1 MGKTIKLTEAELHR
15 IIKEKIQ
22 EALEH
27 NVDLEYSP
35 AIGNKKRGPG
45 KDTMDQM
52 RKRRNT
58 KLDESFD
65 ETQGPHDESQIY
77 DDIYAEIEPHLN
89 EWGASPVYGYR
100 GNQGICFSVR
110 DGRWIVVKPM
120 GFNGYYNDDSLLVTI
135 GERPTEDPDEA
146 DNAYGYVY
154 LYDLNAAITKII
166 GGGSSVNESKK
177 KAKLVEKSI
186 YRRLPDG
193 DLDYDGEDGEG
204 DPARGNYTLEI
215 SDDAYSYAFE
225 KVFGRVP
232 GDIADIVEENEL
244 PFEVSINVTVSTTE
258 DPGDYDTPSNSTSTI
273 DDWDITEDLSNLD
286 RGMYEVVR
294 AAVEYEIEALN
305 PDEVKDYLCESFR
318 KRMVGRVLREME
330 EKKDQYG
337 FDMPN
342 FFQRTFDK
350 KAVERYNKKVADRR
364 ESDAWKSVRSR
375 MEDWKRKK
383 EELEAQQRKDW
394 GIR

>member
-1 MGKTIKLTEAELHR
+1 MGKIVKLTEAELHR
-15 IIKEKIQ
+15 LIKEKIQ

-52 RKRRNT
+52 KKRRNT

-65 ETQGPHDESQIY
+65 EEQGPHDESVIY
-77 DDIYAEIEPHLN
+77 DDLYGEIEPYLDK
-89 EWGASPVYGYR
+89 WGASPVYGYC
-100 GNQGICFSVR
+100 GNKGICFSVR
-110 DGRWIVVKPM
+110 DGRWVVVKPM

-135 GERPTEDPDEA
+135 APSPVGDPEDA
-146 DNAYGYVY
+146 DDYFSYVY
-154 LYDLNAAITKII
+154 LGDLNAAITRLV
-166 GGGSSVNESKK
+166 GGAVNESKK
-177 KAKLVEKSI
+177 KIKLSEKSI

-204 DPARGNYTLEI
+204 DPAQGNYTVEI
-215 SDDAYSYAFE
+215 SDDAYAHAFE

-273 DDWDITEDLSNLD
+273 DDWDIAEDLSNLD

-294 AAVEYEIEALN
+294 AAVEYEVEALN
-305 PDEVKDYLCESFR
+305 PDDVKDYLCESFK